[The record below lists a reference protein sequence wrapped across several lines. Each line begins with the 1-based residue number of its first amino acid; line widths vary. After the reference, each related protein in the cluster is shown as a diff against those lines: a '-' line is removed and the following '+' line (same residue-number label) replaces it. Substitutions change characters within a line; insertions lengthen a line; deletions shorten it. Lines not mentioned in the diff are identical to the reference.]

1 MACSDRGSAA
11 VADSS
16 KTATVAPS
24 LSADVMSEGSVVLR
38 HSIGVV
44 LKGADVGENR
54 DNLAFRE
61 GAAERRHG
69 AGFAIADARDDE
81 IVAAFGSRQLRP
93 LALGAAAVLVAKAAH
108 GGKQGGSVDVVRRRL
123 GRRRSRG
130 LGGRAWILLRPN
142 AGGRKCERECC
153 KHRAITQDRYPH
165 HQCRRPPPW
174 DRGRPARPFKRK
186 ERCGRDARGPQGRGP
201 PVPSYCLSAN
211 TNRAPVFFAMLLKG
225 SPHSAANSSDTRL
238 PQPAGTAIY
247 CLPPAM

>member
-24 LSADVMSEGSVVLR
+24 LSADVMSEGSVVWR

-142 AGGRKCERECC
+142 AGHPERGCY
-153 KHRAITQDRYPH
+153 KHRASTQDRYPH
-165 HQCRRPPPW
+165 HQCRRPPTL
-174 DRGRPARPFKRK
+174 
-186 ERCGRDARGPQGRGP
+186 GPQASRP
-201 PVPSYCLSAN
+201 PL
-211 TNRAPVFFAMLLKG
+211 
-225 SPHSAANSSDTRL
+225 
-238 PQPAGTAIY
+238 Q
-247 CLPPAM
+247 